1 MRRKWLAAVWTLSAL
16 TLAACTDA
24 LGPGNAANEDREEL
38 LALLEESGFFADD
51 FGVDGA
57 VSDATSGTGSA
68 LVAGPAVEAAAPR
81 HWGRRRGRPVG
92 RVITVDVDREAGTAM
107 VTKELEFDGKFL
119 LDITDDAERNPTE
132 KPLREIL
139 VQHAKFERVDD
150 ATAAETGRR
159 WRLVGV
165 SPTEWVMTAE
175 DKRTVDIGSVEVWV
189 DGVLALSITD
199 PSLLFDVDG
208 LIPHLRVGQEV
219 QVKAFVSNSTRPE
232 ADTYVFLHLFHAS
245 PDVRIWIRV
254 PMELVEGD
262 LGPYYE
268 RSWVVRHSGRGRV
281 AVDAIDSQT
290 FMTDSD
296 DDYRANI
303 WGIPYIIEG
312 EVIADG

>member
-1 MRRKWLAAVWTLSAL
+1 MCRKWLAAVWALSAL

-24 LGPGNAANEDREEL
+24 LGPGNASNEDREEL
-38 LALLEESGFFADD
+38 LALLQESGFFADD
-51 FGVDGA
+51 FGATGA
-57 VSDATSGTGSA
+57 VSDATSGTGSL

-81 HWGRRRGRPVG
+81 HWGRRRGLPVR

-107 VTKELEFDGKFL
+107 VTRELEFDGKFL

-132 KPLREIL
+132 KPLQEIM

-150 ATAAETGRR
+150 ATAADTGRH

-165 SPTEWVMTAE
+165 SPAEWMMTAE

-189 DGVLALSITD
+189 DGVLALSIAD

-208 LIPHLRVGQEV
+208 RIPHLRVGQEV
-219 QVKAFVSNSTRPE
+219 QVKVFVSNSTRPE
-232 ADTYVFLHLFHAS
+232 ADTYVFLHVFHAS
-245 PDVRIWIRV
+245 PNVRIWIRV

-262 LGPYYE
+262 LGPYYV

-303 WGIPYIIEG
+303 WGIPYIIVG
-312 EVIADG
+312 G